1 MLQIT
6 GVLIIFIFWNIFLN
20 LKQIQIAIYSLFL
33 TNKFGFKLN
42 KALVNADKKKLR
54 LEYAVSLLSK
64 LNIEIVVSSLDKVD
78 PDGQYLLLS
87 NHRSIIDPCVIEMA
101 LSGTDIFGLW
111 VAKKELYNSFFFGK
125 FVRNGGTVLLDRG
138 SNKMSQFFKDI
149 KQGLSNGASVFIFP
163 EGTRNVQEGIDLTEF
178 KKGTQLIAIK
188 NKLPILPVYIKTN
201 SNTVLKTAI
210 KKREKNLR
218 IEVEFGNVI
227 DYKDR
232 SMDLEQAYR
241 KMMEKEIL
249 VDSPT

>member
-1 MLQIT
+1 M
-6 GVLIIFIFWNIFLN
+6 
-20 LKQIQIAIYSLFL
+20 AIYSLFL

-42 KALVNADKKKLR
+42 KATTNADKKKLR
-54 LEYAVSLLSK
+54 LEYADSLLSK
-64 LNIEIVVSSLDKVD
+64 LNIEIVVSGLDKVD

-87 NHRSIIDPCVIEMA
+87 NHRSIIDPCVIEIA
-101 LSGTDIFGLW
+101 LKDTNIFGLW

-149 KQGLSNGASVFIFP
+149 KQGLSNGASIFIFP
-163 EGTRNVQEGIDLTEF
+163 EGTRNVQGTDIAEF

-188 NKLPILPVYIKTN
+188 NKVPILPVYIKTN
-201 SNTVLKTAI
+201 SNAVLKTAI

-218 IEVEFGNVI
+218 IEVEFGDVI

-241 KMMEKEIL
+241 KMFDK
-249 VDSPT
+249 TN